1 VRAVRFDSSL
11 GHDRPE
17 HPQRSGELDR
27 SYRPDI
33 DGLRALAI
41 LSVVF
46 YHAGVPGVRGGFTG
60 VDIFFVIS
68 GYLIGGHIYS
78 ELRTGCFSYLSFYWR
93 RAKRILPAYFA
104 VLAFI
109 LLAALVLLSPMEAM
123 QTARSAFAAT
133 LSASNM
139 LFWATA
145 NYFAAKTEL
154 NPVLMTW
161 SLGVEEQFY
170 AVIPLLMVLLARIR
184 RNWLLPAVLA
194 TSALSFLFACSLLGR
209 YPMLVFYTLPARAW
223 ELGAGVALA
232 AAELNRKSRPL
243 PCSGAPTPAPSHP
256 SRKVTSSRF
265 FDSLRSLR
273 MTAARVGHPSHF
285 TNRENALVELAS
297 LGGLA
302 LMLAPV
308 FLLSASTPF
317 PGPAALPSV
326 LGTTLLIAVPANWIN
341 RRLLS
346 LPPLVFVGKVS
357 YSWYLWHWPLLALV
371 RILYDGTPPLVAS
384 LLAAAAALA
393 VAALSY
399 SSIEQPFRRSAR
411 PPIPLLMR
419 YAAVSLALLVA
430 CAAIW
435 LGHGLPRR
443 FPALAKMEA
452 AGETLKADP
461 CLAGETDQPNLTP
474 ACYDASAARPSVA
487 LWGDSHAAA
496 FAPAL
501 RSAANAQGYGFVEL
515 GKNSCTPLTGAT
527 HYIPRIPQLA
537 SECLRFNRTALGL
550 LESDR
555 SIRVVILAAAWAAPL
570 YRNWMDGWLSA
581 DLAREPRVP
590 SQEATRQLYLESL
603 TASIRALEDA
613 GKQVIVLEDTPNFDF
628 DPLLKV
634 RTARIPARRALAR
647 WLGIQRD
654 LDPGIAP
661 PAGDAQI
668 AASVSVL
675 EEVASH
681 LPGVALVDLKPALC
695 QSSTQCAYRDGE
707 SLLYFDSSH
716 LSPGGARR
724 ALHGLRLPAPDI

>member
-1 VRAVRFDSSL
+1 MRAANSYPSGSL
-11 GHDRPE
+11 DRP
-17 HPQRSGELDR
+17 SSSDR
-27 SYRPDI
+27 AYRPDI

-41 LSVVF
+41 LSVVLC
-46 YHAGVPGVRGGFTG
+46 HANVPGITGGFTG

-68 GYLIGGHIYS
+68 GYLIGGHIYA
-78 ELRTGCFSYLSFYWR
+78 ELRAGCFSYLSFYRR

-109 LLAALVLLSPMEAM
+109 LLVALVLLSPLEAA

-133 LSASNM
+133 LSASNV

-194 TSALSFLFACSLLGR
+194 TCALSFVFAWSLLGR
-209 YPMLVFYTLPARAW
+209 YPMMVFYTLPARAW

-232 AAELNRKSRPL
+232 AAELNRKRRPL
-243 PCSGAPTPAPSHP
+243 PRPGAPTQEPSHP
-256 SRKVTSSRF
+256 SRK
-265 FDSLRSLR
+265 DKD
-273 MTAARVGHPSHF
+273 AARVERPSHS
-285 TNRENALVELAS
+285 TTRRGALAELAS

-302 LMLAPV
+302 MMLAPV
-308 FLLSASTPF
+308 FLLTPATPF

-326 LGTTLLIAVPANWIN
+326 LGTAMLIAVPASWIN

-346 LPPLVFVGKVS
+346 LRPLVFIGKVS

-371 RILYDGTPPLVAS
+371 RILYDGTPTVAAS
-384 LLAAAAALA
+384 LLTVAAALA

-399 SSIEQPFRRSAR
+399 YWIEQPFRRSTR
-411 PPIPLLMR
+411 PPIPLLVR
-419 YAAVSLALLVA
+419 YAAVSLVLL
-430 CAAIW
+430 AAWATIW
-435 LGHGLPRR
+435 LGHGLPWR

-452 AGETLKADP
+452 AGQTLKADP
-461 CLAGETDQPNLTP
+461 CLAGETDQPNLTL

-496 FAPAL
+496 LAPAL

-515 GKNSCTPLTGAT
+515 EKNSCTPLTGAT
-527 HYIPRIPQLA
+527 HYIPRLPLLA
-537 SECLRFNRTALGL
+537 AACLRFNCTTLGL
-550 LESDR
+550 LEDDR
-555 SIRVVILAAAWAAPL
+555 RIRVVILAAAWAAPL
-570 YRNWMDGWLSA
+570 YRTWMDGWLSA
-581 DLAREPRVP
+581 DVAREPQVP
-590 SQEATRQLYLESL
+590 SPEATRRLYLESL
-603 TASIRALEDA
+603 TTSIRALEDA

-628 DPLLKV
+628 DPMLKV

-647 WLGIQRD
+647 WLGIQGD
-654 LDPGIAP
+654 PDPGIA
-661 PAGDAQI
+661 
-668 AASVSVL
+668 
-675 EEVASH
+675 
-681 LPGVALVDLKPALC
+681 LP
-695 QSSTQCAYRDGE
+695 
-707 SLLYFDSSH
+707 
-716 LSPGGARR
+716 
-724 ALHGLRLPAPDI
+724 

>member
-1 VRAVRFDSSL
+1 MRAANSYPSGSL
-11 GHDRPE
+11 DRPG
-17 HPQRSGELDR
+17 SSDR
-27 SYRPDI
+27 AYRPDI

-41 LSVVF
+41 LSVVLC
-46 YHAGVPGVRGGFTG
+46 HANVPGITGGFTG

-68 GYLIGGHIYS
+68 GYLIGGHIYA
-78 ELRTGCFSYLSFYWR
+78 ELRAGCFSYLSFYRR

-109 LLAALVLLSPMEAM
+109 LLVALVLLSPLEAA

-133 LSASNM
+133 LSASNV

-194 TSALSFLFACSLLGR
+194 TCALSFVFAWSLLGR
-209 YPMLVFYTLPARAW
+209 YPMMVFYTLPARAW

-232 AAELNRKSRPL
+232 AAELNRKRRPL
-243 PCSGAPTPAPSHP
+243 PRPGAPTQEPSHP
-256 SRKVTSSRF
+256 SRK
-265 FDSLRSLR
+265 DKD
-273 MTAARVGHPSHF
+273 AARVERPSHS
-285 TNRENALVELAS
+285 TTRRGALAELAS

-302 LMLAPV
+302 MMLAPV
-308 FLLSASTPF
+308 FLLTPATPF

-326 LGTTLLIAVPANWIN
+326 LGTAMLIAVPASWIN

-346 LPPLVFVGKVS
+346 LRPLVFIGKVS

-371 RILYDGTPPLVAS
+371 RILYDGTPTVAAS
-384 LLAAAAALA
+384 LLTVAAALA

-399 SSIEQPFRRSAR
+399 YWIEQPFRRSTR
-411 PPIPLLMR
+411 PPIPLLVR
-419 YAAVSLALLVA
+419 YAAVSLVLL
-430 CAAIW
+430 AAWATIW
-435 LGHGLPRR
+435 LGHGLPWR

-452 AGETLKADP
+452 AGQTLKADP
-461 CLAGETDQPNLTP
+461 CLAGETDQPNLTL

-496 FAPAL
+496 LAPAL

-515 GKNSCTPLTGAT
+515 EKNSCTPLTGAT
-527 HYIPRIPQLA
+527 HYIPRLPLLA
-537 SECLRFNRTALGL
+537 AACLRFNCTTLGL
-550 LESDR
+550 LEDDR
-555 SIRVVILAAAWAAPL
+555 RIRVVILAAAWAAPL
-570 YRNWMDGWLSA
+570 YRTWMDGWLSA
-581 DLAREPRVP
+581 DVAREPQVP
-590 SQEATRQLYLESL
+590 SPEATRRLYLESL
-603 TASIRALEDA
+603 TTSIRALEDA

-628 DPLLKV
+628 DPMLKV

-647 WLGIQRD
+647 WLGIQGD
-654 LDPGIAP
+654 PDPGIAL
-661 PAGDAQI
+661 PADDASI

-675 EEVASH
+675 EEAAAH
-681 LPGVALVDLKPALC
+681 LLGVALFDPKPTLC
-695 QSSTQCAYRDGE
+695 RSSTECAYRDGE
-707 SLLYFDSSH
+707 SLLFIDSSH
-716 LSPGGARR
+716 LSPDGARR
-724 ALHGLRLPAPDI
+724 ALRDLQLPAPDR

>member
-1 VRAVRFDSSL
+1 VRAVYSNPSGGLERPGSSE
-11 GHDRPE
+11 RA
-17 HPQRSGELDR
+17 
-27 SYRPDI
+27 YRPDI

-41 LSVVF
+41 LGVVL
-46 YHAGVPGVRGGFTG
+46 YHAGVRGVSGGFTG

-68 GYLIGGHIYS
+68 GYLIGGHIYA
-78 ELRTGCFSYLSFYWR
+78 ELRGGCFSYLNFYRR

-109 LLAALVLLSPMEAM
+109 LLAALVLLSPLEAA

-133 LSASNM
+133 LSASNV

-194 TSALSFLFACSLLGR
+194 TCALSFVFAWSLLGR
-209 YPMLVFYTLPARAW
+209 YPMMVFYTLPARAW

-232 AAELNRKSRPL
+232 AELNRMHRLLSS
-243 PCSGAPTPAPSHP
+243 SGAPTPAPSHP
-256 SRKVTSSRF
+256 GRVNKS
-265 FDSLRSLR
+265 
-273 MTAARVGHPSHF
+273 AARVGRQSHS
-285 TNRENALVELAS
+285 NHRERALVELVS
-297 LGGLA
+297 LAGLA

-308 FLLSASTPF
+308 FLLTPATPF

-326 LGTTLLIAVPANWIN
+326 LGTAMLIAAPASWIN

-346 LPPLVFVGKVS
+346 LRPLVFIGKVS
-357 YSWYLWHWPLLALV
+357 YSWYLWHWPLLAFV
-371 RILYDGTPPLVAS
+371 RILYDGTPPQAAS
-384 LLAAAAALA
+384 LLTVAAALA

-399 SSIEQPFRRSAR
+399 YFIEQPFRRSTR
-411 PPIPLLMR
+411 PPIPLLLR
-419 YAAVSLALLVA
+419 YAAASLVLLAA

-452 AGETLKADP
+452 TGEALKADP
-461 CLAGETDQPNLTP
+461 CLAGETDRPNLTP
-474 ACYDASAARPSVA
+474 ACYDVSASRPSVA

-496 FAPAL
+496 LAPAL

-527 HYIPRIPQLA
+527 HYIPRLPRLA
-537 SECLRFNRTALGL
+537 EECLRFNRTALGL
-550 LESDR
+550 LQGDHR
-555 SIRVVILAAAWAAPL
+555 IQVVILAAAWAAPL
-570 YRNWMDGWLSA
+570 YRTWMDGWLSA
-581 DLAREPRVP
+581 DLAREPQVP
-590 SQEATRQLYLESL
+590 SPETTRRLYLQSL
-603 TASIRALEDA
+603 TASIHALEDA

-628 DPLLKV
+628 DPMLKV
-634 RTARIPARRALAR
+634 RTARIPARRALTR
-647 WLGIQRD
+647 WLGIQGD
-654 LDPGIAP
+654 PDPGIAL
-661 PAGDAQI
+661 PAGDASI
-668 AASVSVL
+668 VASVSVL
-675 EEVASH
+675 EEAAAH
-681 LPGVALVDLKPALC
+681 LPGVALLDPKPTLC

-707 SLLYFDSSH
+707 SLLFIDSSH
-716 LSPGGARR
+716 LSPDGARR
-724 ALHGLRLPAPDI
+724 ALRDLQLPPPDK

>member
-1 VRAVRFDSSL
+1 MRAARFDSSL

-17 HPQRSGELDR
+17 QPQRSGELDR

-41 LSVVF
+41 LSVVL

-60 VDIFFVIS
+60 VDIFFAIS
-68 GYLIGGHIYS
+68 GYLIGGHIYG
-78 ELRTGCFSYLSFYWR
+78 ELRAGCFSYLSFYRR

-109 LLAALVLLSPMEAM
+109 LLAALVLLSPVEAM

-133 LSASNM
+133 LSMSNI

-194 TSALSFLFACSLLGR
+194 TSALSFLFAWSLLGR

-232 AAELNRKSRPL
+232 AAELNRKSRQM
-243 PCSGAPTPAPSHP
+243 PASKPSHP

-273 MTAARVGHPSHF
+273 MTAARVGHPSHCSI
-285 TNRENALVELAS
+285 RENALAELVSLAGLAS
-297 LGGLA
+297 L
-302 LMLAPV
+302 LAPI
-308 FLLSASTPF
+308 FLLTAATPF

-346 LPPLVFVGKVS
+346 LPPLVFIGKVS
-357 YSWYLWHWPLLALV
+357 YSWYLWHWPLLALL
-371 RILYDGTPPLVAS
+371 RILYEGTPPLAAA
-384 LLAAAAALA
+384 LQAAAAALA

-399 SSIEQPFRRSAR
+399 YFIEQPFRRSAR
-411 PPIPLLMR
+411 PPIPLLLR

-430 CAAIW
+430 CAVIW

-443 FPALAKMEA
+443 FPALARMEA

-474 ACYDASAARPSVA
+474 ACFDASAARPSVA

-570 YRNWMDGWLSA
+570 YRNWMDGWLSS
-581 DLAREPRVP
+581 DLAREPRAP
-590 SQEATRQLYLESL
+590 TQEATRRLYLESL
-603 TASIRALEDA
+603 TASIRALEGA

-647 WLGIQRD
+647 WLGIQCD
-654 LDPGIAP
+654 PDPGIAA
-661 PAGDAQI
+661 PADDAQI

-675 EEVASH
+675 EGAVAH
-681 LPGVALVDLKPALC
+681 LPGVALVDPKPALC

-707 SLLYFDSSH
+707 SLLYIDSSH
-716 LSPGGARR
+716 LSPDGARL
-724 ALHGLRLPAPDI
+724 ALRGLRFPAPEK

>member
-1 VRAVRFDSSL
+1 VRAANSYPSGSL
-11 GHDRPE
+11 DRPG
-17 HPQRSGELDR
+17 SSDR
-27 SYRPDI
+27 AYRPDI

-41 LSVVF
+41 LSVVL

-68 GYLIGGHIYS
+68 GYLIGGHIYA
-78 ELRTGCFSYLSFYWR
+78 ELRAGCFSYLSFYRR

-109 LLAALVLLSPMEAM
+109 LLVALVLLSPLEAA

-133 LSASNM
+133 LSASNV

-194 TSALSFLFACSLLGR
+194 TCALSFVFAWSLLGR
-209 YPMLVFYTLPARAW
+209 YPMMVFYTLPARAW

-232 AAELNRKSRPL
+232 AAELNRKRRPL
-243 PCSGAPTPAPSHP
+243 PRPGAPTQEPSHP
-256 SRKVTSSRF
+256 SRK
-265 FDSLRSLR
+265 DKD
-273 MTAARVGHPSHF
+273 AARVERPSHS
-285 TNRENALVELAS
+285 TTRRGALAELAS

-302 LMLAPV
+302 MMLAPV
-308 FLLSASTPF
+308 FLLTPATPF

-326 LGTTLLIAVPANWIN
+326 LGTAMLIAVPASWIN

-346 LPPLVFVGKVS
+346 LRPLVFIGKVS

-371 RILYDGTPPLVAS
+371 RILYDGTPTVAAS
-384 LLAAAAALA
+384 LLTVAAALA

-399 SSIEQPFRRSAR
+399 YWIEQPFRRSTR
-411 PPIPLLMR
+411 PPIPLLVR
-419 YAAVSLALLVA
+419 YAAVSLVLL
-430 CAAIW
+430 AAWATIW
-435 LGHGLPRR
+435 LGHGLPWR

-452 AGETLKADP
+452 AGQTLKADP
-461 CLAGETDQPNLTP
+461 CLAGETDQPNLTL

-496 FAPAL
+496 LAPAL

-515 GKNSCTPLTGAT
+515 EKNSCTPLTGAT
-527 HYIPRIPQLA
+527 HYIPRLPLLA
-537 SECLRFNRTALGL
+537 AACLRFNCTTLGL
-550 LESDR
+550 LEDDR
-555 SIRVVILAAAWAAPL
+555 RIRVVILAAAWAAPL
-570 YRNWMDGWLSA
+570 YRTWMDGWLSA
-581 DLAREPRVP
+581 DVAREPQVP
-590 SQEATRQLYLESL
+590 SPEATRRLYLESL
-603 TASIRALEDA
+603 TTSIRALEDA

-628 DPLLKV
+628 DPMLKV

-647 WLGIQRD
+647 WLGIQGD
-654 LDPGIAP
+654 PDPGIAL
-661 PAGDAQI
+661 PADEASI

-675 EEVASH
+675 EEAAAH
-681 LPGVALVDLKPALC
+681 LLGVALFDPKPTLC
-695 QSSTQCAYRDGE
+695 RSSTECAYRDGE
-707 SLLYFDSSH
+707 SLLFIDSSH
-716 LSPGGARR
+716 LSPDGARR
-724 ALHGLRLPAPDI
+724 ALRDLQLPAPGR

>member
-1 VRAVRFDSSL
+1 VRAANSYPSGSL
-11 GHDRPE
+11 DRPG
-17 HPQRSGELDR
+17 SSDR
-27 SYRPDI
+27 AYRPDI

-41 LSVVF
+41 LSVVLC
-46 YHAGVPGVRGGFTG
+46 HANVPGITGGFTG

-68 GYLIGGHIYS
+68 GYLIGGHIYA
-78 ELRTGCFSYLSFYWR
+78 ELRAGCFSYLSFYRR

-109 LLAALVLLSPMEAM
+109 LLVALVLLSPLEAA

-133 LSASNM
+133 LSASNV

-194 TSALSFLFACSLLGR
+194 TCALSFVFAWSLLGR
-209 YPMLVFYTLPARAW
+209 YPMMVFYTLPARAW

-232 AAELNRKSRPL
+232 AAELNRKRRPL
-243 PCSGAPTPAPSHP
+243 PRPGAPTQEPSHP
-256 SRKVTSSRF
+256 SRK
-265 FDSLRSLR
+265 DKD
-273 MTAARVGHPSHF
+273 AARVERPSHS
-285 TNRENALVELAS
+285 TTRRGALAELAS

-302 LMLAPV
+302 MMLAPV
-308 FLLSASTPF
+308 FLLTPATPF

-326 LGTTLLIAVPANWIN
+326 LGTAMLIAVPASWIN

-346 LPPLVFVGKVS
+346 LRPLVFIGKVS

-371 RILYDGTPPLVAS
+371 RILYDGTPTVAAS
-384 LLAAAAALA
+384 LLTVAAALA

-399 SSIEQPFRRSAR
+399 YWIEQPFRRSTR
-411 PPIPLLMR
+411 PPIPLLVR
-419 YAAVSLALLVA
+419 YAAVSLVLL
-430 CAAIW
+430 AAWATIW
-435 LGHGLPRR
+435 LGHGLPWR

-452 AGETLKADP
+452 AGQTLKADP
-461 CLAGETDQPNLTP
+461 CLAGETDQPNLTL

-496 FAPAL
+496 LAPAL

-515 GKNSCTPLTGAT
+515 EKNSCTPLTGAT
-527 HYIPRIPQLA
+527 HYIPRLPLLA
-537 SECLRFNRTALGL
+537 AACLRFNCTTLGL
-550 LESDR
+550 LEDDR
-555 SIRVVILAAAWAAPL
+555 RIRVVILAAAWAAPL
-570 YRNWMDGWLSA
+570 YRTWMDGWLSA
-581 DLAREPRVP
+581 DVAREPQVP
-590 SQEATRQLYLESL
+590 SPEATRRLYLESL
-603 TASIRALEDA
+603 TTSIRALEDA

-628 DPLLKV
+628 DPMLKV

-647 WLGIQRD
+647 WLGIQGD
-654 LDPGIAP
+654 PDPGIAL
-661 PAGDAQI
+661 PADDASI

-675 EEVASH
+675 EEAAAH
-681 LPGVALVDLKPALC
+681 LLGVALFDPKPTLC
-695 QSSTQCAYRDGE
+695 RSSTECAYRDGE
-707 SLLYFDSSH
+707 SLLFIDSSH
-716 LSPGGARR
+716 LSPDGARR
-724 ALHGLRLPAPDI
+724 ALRDLQLPAPDR

>member
-1 VRAVRFDSSL
+1 MRAANSYPSGSL
-11 GHDRPE
+11 DRP
-17 HPQRSGELDR
+17 SSSDR
-27 SYRPDI
+27 AYRPDI

-41 LSVVF
+41 LSVVLC
-46 YHAGVPGVRGGFTG
+46 HANVPGITGGFTG

-68 GYLIGGHIYS
+68 GYLIGGHIYA
-78 ELRTGCFSYLSFYWR
+78 ELRAGCFSYLSFYRR

-109 LLAALVLLSPMEAM
+109 LLVALVLLSPLEAA

-133 LSASNM
+133 LSASNV

-194 TSALSFLFACSLLGR
+194 TCALSFVFAWSLLGR
-209 YPMLVFYTLPARAW
+209 YPMMVFYTLPARAW

-232 AAELNRKSRPL
+232 AAELNRKRRPL
-243 PCSGAPTPAPSHP
+243 PRPGAPTQEPSHP
-256 SRKVTSSRF
+256 SRK
-265 FDSLRSLR
+265 DKD
-273 MTAARVGHPSHF
+273 AARVERPSHS
-285 TNRENALVELAS
+285 TTRRGALAELAS

-302 LMLAPV
+302 MMLAPV
-308 FLLSASTPF
+308 FLLTPATPF

-326 LGTTLLIAVPANWIN
+326 LGTAMLIAVPASWIN

-346 LPPLVFVGKVS
+346 LRPLVFIGKVS

-371 RILYDGTPPLVAS
+371 RILYDGTPTVAAS
-384 LLAAAAALA
+384 LLTVAAALA

-399 SSIEQPFRRSAR
+399 YWIEQPFRRSTR
-411 PPIPLLMR
+411 PPIPLLVR
-419 YAAVSLALLVA
+419 YAAVSLVLL
-430 CAAIW
+430 AAWATIW
-435 LGHGLPRR
+435 LGHGLPWR

-452 AGETLKADP
+452 AGQTLKADP
-461 CLAGETDQPNLTP
+461 CLAGETDQPNLTL

-496 FAPAL
+496 LAPAL

-515 GKNSCTPLTGAT
+515 EKNSCTPLTGAT
-527 HYIPRIPQLA
+527 HYIPRLPLLA
-537 SECLRFNRTALGL
+537 AACLRFNCTTLGL
-550 LESDR
+550 LEDDR
-555 SIRVVILAAAWAAPL
+555 RIRVVILAAAWAAPL
-570 YRNWMDGWLSA
+570 YRTWMDGWLSA
-581 DLAREPRVP
+581 DVAREPQVP
-590 SQEATRQLYLESL
+590 SPEATRRLYLESL
-603 TASIRALEDA
+603 TTSIRALEDA

-628 DPLLKV
+628 DPMLKV

-647 WLGIQRD
+647 WLGIQGD
-654 LDPGIAP
+654 PDPGIAL
-661 PAGDAQI
+661 PADDASI

-675 EEVASH
+675 EEAAAH
-681 LPGVALVDLKPALC
+681 LLGVALFDPKPTLC
-695 QSSTQCAYRDGE
+695 RSSTECAYRDGE
-707 SLLYFDSSH
+707 SLLFIDSSH
-716 LSPGGARR
+716 LSPDGARR
-724 ALHGLRLPAPDI
+724 ALRDLQLPAPDR

>member
-1 VRAVRFDSSL
+1 VRAANSYPSGSL
-11 GHDRPE
+11 DRP
-17 HPQRSGELDR
+17 SSSDR
-27 SYRPDI
+27 AYRPDI

-41 LSVVF
+41 LSVVLC
-46 YHAGVPGVRGGFTG
+46 HANVPGITGGFTG

-68 GYLIGGHIYS
+68 GYLIGGHIYA
-78 ELRTGCFSYLSFYWR
+78 ELRAGCFSYLSFYRR

-109 LLAALVLLSPMEAM
+109 LLVALVLLSPLEAA

-133 LSASNM
+133 LSASNV

-194 TSALSFLFACSLLGR
+194 TCALSFVFAWSLLGR
-209 YPMLVFYTLPARAW
+209 YPMMVFYTLPARAW

-232 AAELNRKSRPL
+232 AAELNRKRRPL
-243 PCSGAPTPAPSHP
+243 PRPGAPTQEPSHP
-256 SRKVTSSRF
+256 SRK
-265 FDSLRSLR
+265 DKD
-273 MTAARVGHPSHF
+273 AARVERPSHS
-285 TNRENALVELAS
+285 TTRRGALAELAS

-302 LMLAPV
+302 MMLAPV
-308 FLLSASTPF
+308 FLLTPATPF

-326 LGTTLLIAVPANWIN
+326 LGTAMLIAVPASWIN

-346 LPPLVFVGKVS
+346 LRPLVFIGKVS

-371 RILYDGTPPLVAS
+371 RILYDGTPTVAAS
-384 LLAAAAALA
+384 LLTVAAALA

-399 SSIEQPFRRSAR
+399 YWIEQPFRRSTR
-411 PPIPLLMR
+411 PPIPLLVR
-419 YAAVSLALLVA
+419 YAAVSLVLL
-430 CAAIW
+430 AAWATIW
-435 LGHGLPRR
+435 LGHGLPWR

-452 AGETLKADP
+452 AGQTLKADP
-461 CLAGETDQPNLTP
+461 CLAGETDQPNLTL

-496 FAPAL
+496 LAPAL

-515 GKNSCTPLTGAT
+515 EKNSCTPLTGAT
-527 HYIPRIPQLA
+527 HYIPRLPLLA
-537 SECLRFNRTALGL
+537 AACLRFNCTTLGL
-550 LESDR
+550 LEDDR
-555 SIRVVILAAAWAAPL
+555 RIRVVILAAAWAAPL
-570 YRNWMDGWLSA
+570 YRTWMDGWLSA
-581 DLAREPRVP
+581 DVAREPQVP
-590 SQEATRQLYLESL
+590 SPEATRRLYLESL
-603 TASIRALEDA
+603 TTSIRALEDA

-628 DPLLKV
+628 DPMLKV

-647 WLGIQRD
+647 WLGIQGD
-654 LDPGIAP
+654 PDPGIAL
-661 PAGDAQI
+661 PADDASI

-675 EEVASH
+675 EEAAAH
-681 LPGVALVDLKPALC
+681 LLGVALFDPKPTLC
-695 QSSTQCAYRDGE
+695 RSSTECAYRDGE
-707 SLLYFDSSH
+707 SLLFIDSSH
-716 LSPGGARR
+716 LSPDGARR
-724 ALHGLRLPAPDI
+724 ALRDLQLPAPDR